1 MATVALIGVKGNLG
15 YKIFPE
21 LIASDAIAKV
31 HVLSRKKRNS
41 GGGKAIDFQV
51 DYHNPESLE
60 KALKGVDAIIN
71 TMGTEG
77 DFQVAKKN
85 LVDAAA
91 KAGVKLYFPRFSPTI
106 TRLMTVNGELIL
118 KSRLGLFNIKSGLE
132 RKPMMLM
139 PLRRDYTSS
148 QFSIVHI
155 ITFPN

>member
-77 DFQVAKKN
+77 DFQIAKKG
-85 LVDAAA
+85 LIDAAS
-91 KAGVKLYFPRFSPTI
+91 KTGVKLYFPRYV
-106 TRLMTVNGELIL
+106 LN
-118 KSRLGLFNIKSGLE
+118 
-132 RKPMMLM
+132 
-139 PLRRDYTSS
+139 
-148 QFSIVHI
+148 
-155 ITFPN
+155 

>member
-21 LIASDAIAKV
+21 LVASDYVQKI
-31 HVLSRKKRNS
+31 HVLSRKKRDS
-41 GGGKAIDFQV
+41 GGGKVVDFQV
-51 DYHNPESLE
+51 DYHDPDSLE

-91 KAGVKLYFPRFSPTI
+91 KAGVRIYFPRYADKSSCANLFSEWGIDPQVDTWAVRHKI
-106 TRLMTVNGELIL
+106 WDGKKADDAYAIQKGL
-118 KSRLGLFNIKSGLE
+118 KVI
-132 RKPMMLM
+132 P
-139 PLRRDYTSS
+139 
-148 QFSIVHI
+148 V
-155 ITFPN
+155 